1 MLELE
6 ISARFYFLLITN
18 ETDKMDKLNNDAK
31 ILLPASEHC
40 FEKDRRHLIPFLQGS
55 QIGFVNKE
63 KEVVIPP
70 KFDIVLDDFESKYS
84 QIRVGKYVPVT
95 ITDEKGHVSTYIH
108 KHYGLLD
115 CEGNLIIS
123 IEYESI
129 AKPHFA
135 SDDAYTVRSLKKG
148 YAVLGNSGEERVP
161 FGRYDFIDGFEEGF
175 ARVKIG
181 SSGSLCREGDKW
193 GLIDESG
200 KEILP
205 VEYSRIDKFYLKDVR
220 YTIVE
225 KDDLIQEFHLME
237 GELTYDGAYEDE
249 LRKLQQED
257 EDYRALCEYR
267 DSQDYYDDSDMRD
280 SWDAMTDG
288 MYGDMPD
295 GFDGDYDF
303 LGR

>member
-1 MLELE
+1 M
-6 ISARFYFLLITN
+6 ARFYFLSVTN
-18 ETDKMDKLNNDAK
+18 EIDNMDKINKYAK

-40 FEKDRRHLIPFLQGS
+40 FEKDRRFLIPFVQGTL
-55 QIGFVNKE
+55 IGFVNKE

-70 KFDIVLDDFESKYS
+70 KFDMVLDDFDSKYS
-84 QIRVGKYVPVT
+84 KIRIGKHVPQVIINKNGHISKYVY
-95 ITDEKGHVSTYIH
+95 KQ
-108 KHYGLLD
+108 YGLLD
-115 CEGNLIIS
+115 SEGNLVIP
-123 IEYESI
+123 IEYSSI
-129 AKPHFA
+129 AKPHYE
-135 SDDAYTVRSLKKG
+135 SNETYTVKSLENE
-148 YAVLGNSGEERVP
+148 YAVLGSSGEEIVP
-161 FGRYDFIDGFEEGF
+161 FGKYDYIDGFEEGY

-181 SSGSLCREGDKW
+181 SSGSLCRKGDKW

-205 VEYSRIDKFYLKDVR
+205 VEYNRIDKFYLKNVR
-220 YTIVE
+220 YTVVE
-225 KDDLIQEFHLME
+225 KDGVKQEFHLME
-237 GELTYDGAYEDE
+237 GELTYEGAYEDE
-249 LRKLQQED
+249 LRRLKRED
-257 EDYRALCEYR
+257 EDYRSLCEYR